1 MFEKLR
7 KKKYYFFCILAA
19 ISAAI
24 IAASDYLLEYTGSA
38 AEGLTFI
45 DPIWADMAS
54 WRFPLSLN
62 LCAFFIPFYL
72 LGFWSI
78 RRLLS
83 VTHPRLANIYF
94 GTVSYGVIMG
104 ASFVHSV
111 LCYFPIIYQKLCI
124 EGQQLLA
131 EDVINNIMG
140 AIMPV
145 FVVHYILS
153 WVIPQVILFILIVR
167 GKTIFSRWTAIL
179 NPFLFLIFGLVLS
192 LIAPSVLQP
201 VYVGIINKGN
211 TALFILAAVYE
222 YKGVKKV
229 EDIRSTQI

>member
-1 MFEKLR
+1 MFEKL
-7 KKKYYFFCILAA
+7 KEKKYYYFCILAA

-38 AEGLTFI
+38 AESLTFI
-45 DPIWADMAS
+45 DPFWAKMAS

-62 LCAFFIPFYL
+62 LCAFFIPFYI

-78 RRLLS
+78 RRLLA

-111 LCYFPIIYQKLCI
+111 LCYFPMIYQKLFN

-131 EDVINNIMG
+131 EDVINNIMS

-153 WVIPQVILFILIVR
+153 WGIPQVLLFILIVR

-179 NPFLFLIFGLVLS
+179 NPFIFLIFGLVLS
-192 LIAPSVLQP
+192 LTEPTAFQP

-211 TALFILAAVYE
+211 TALFLLAAVYE
-222 YKGVKKV
+222 YKRAKKSYLHNRV
-229 EDIRSTQI
+229 